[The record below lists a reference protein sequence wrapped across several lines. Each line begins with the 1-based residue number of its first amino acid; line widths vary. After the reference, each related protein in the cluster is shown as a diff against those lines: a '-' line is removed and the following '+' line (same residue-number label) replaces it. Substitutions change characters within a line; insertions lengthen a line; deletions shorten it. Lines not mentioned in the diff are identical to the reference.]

1 MTTTEQELSADS
13 TGASRCDAAAGKRIA
28 EGKSFFR
35 KRFWRG
41 VVSAIVGG
49 AFWGF
54 SGTCAQYL
62 YQHYEIDPLFITWV
76 RMLGSGVLFLLLLAL
91 TQRDRLRAIA
101 ADKTTIGKLTLFG
114 IAGLFLCQFTYT
126 TSVNATNAGTATVLQ
141 SLNTVFIVAITCVAL
156 RRAPRAMELGGLAL
170 ALVAT
175 WLIATQGNPTAL
187 MIPPAGLAWGLIN
200 ALSCT
205 FYIMYPK
212 QLFARWG
219 SLPVTGVGMFIGG
232 VAAVIVWA
240 LGGLWGVPP
249 VVPALGFD
257 GVLVLA
263 GIVVVGTLA
272 AFGLYLHGVSIVGSV
287 KGGLLG
293 TTEPASAM
301 MFAAL
306 WLGTMFT
313 WADWLGLVLMVAMIF
328 LVTLSGSNEG
338 SESEESAM

>member
-1 MTTTEQELSADS
+1 MSGDV
-13 TGASRCDAAAGKRIA
+13 TGSGIARGAAV
-28 EGKSFFR
+28 FR
-35 KRFWRG
+35 RRFWRG
-41 VVSAIVGG
+41 VVAALVGG
-49 AFWGF
+49 AMWGF

-76 RMLGSGVLFLLLLAL
+76 RMLGSGILFLILLAF
-91 TQRDRLRAIA
+91 TQRGKLRAIA
-101 ADKTTIGKLTLFG
+101 GDRRELGRLALFG

-141 SLNTVFIVAITCVAL
+141 SLNTVFILAATCL
-156 RRAPRAMELGGLAL
+156 IMRRAPRAMELGGLAL

-175 WLIATQGNPTAL
+175 WLIATKGNLTAL

-200 ALSCT
+200 AASCT

-212 QLFARWG
+212 HLFARWG
-219 SLPVTGVGMFIGG
+219 SLPVTGIGMLIGG
-232 VAAVIVWA
+232 IAAVAIWG
-240 LGGLWGVPP
+240 LGGLWGAAP
-249 VVPALGFD
+249 VVPQLGLD

-263 GIVVVGTLA
+263 AIVVVGTLA

-301 MFAAL
+301 VFAAL

-313 WADWLGLVLMVAMIF
+313 WADWIGLVLMMAMIF
-328 LVTLSGSNEG
+328 LVTLSGSKEAG
-338 SESEESAM
+338 DR

>member
-1 MTTTEQELSADS
+1 MTRSGIAQ
-13 TGASRCDAAAGKRIA
+13 GAAV
-28 EGKSFFR
+28 FR
-35 KRFWRG
+35 RRFWRG
-41 VVSAIVGG
+41 VVAALVGG
-49 AFWGF
+49 AMWGF

-76 RMLGSGVLFLLLLAL
+76 RMLGSGILFLILLAF
-91 TQRDRLRAIA
+91 TQRAKLRAIA
-101 ADKTTIGKLTLFG
+101 GDRRELGRLALFG

-141 SLNTVFIVAITCVAL
+141 SLNTVFILAATCL
-156 RRAPRAMELGGLAL
+156 MMRRAPRAMELGGLAL

-175 WLIATQGNPTAL
+175 WLIATKGNLTAL

-200 ALSCT
+200 AASCT

-212 QLFARWG
+212 HLFARWG
-219 SLPVTGVGMFIGG
+219 SLPVTGIGMLIGG
-232 VAAVIVWA
+232 IAAVAIWG
-240 LGGLWGVPP
+240 LGGLWGAPP
-249 VVPALGFD
+249 VVPQLGFD

-263 GIVVVGTLA
+263 AIVVVGTLA

-301 MFAAL
+301 VFAAL

-313 WADWLGLVLMVAMIF
+313 WADWIGLVLMMAMIF
-328 LVTLSGSNEG
+328 LVTLSGSKEAGNR
-338 SESEESAM
+338 

>member
-1 MTTTEQELSADS
+1 MSGDV
-13 TGASRCDAAAGKRIA
+13 TGGGIARGAAI
-28 EGKSFFR
+28 FR
-35 KRFWRG
+35 RRFWRG
-41 VVSAIVGG
+41 VVAALIGG
-49 AFWGF
+49 AMWGF

-76 RMLGSGVLFLLLLAL
+76 RMLGSGILFLILLAF
-91 TQRDRLRAIA
+91 TQRGKLRAIA
-101 ADKTTIGKLTLFG
+101 GDNRELGRLALFG

-141 SLNTVFIVAITCVAL
+141 SLNTVFILAATCL
-156 RRAPRAMELGGLAL
+156 MMRRAPRAMEIGGLVL

-175 WLIATQGNPTAL
+175 WLIATKGNLTAL

-200 ALSCT
+200 AASCT

-212 QLFARWG
+212 HLFARWG
-219 SLPVTGVGMFIGG
+219 SLPVTGIGMLIGG
-232 VAAVIVWA
+232 IAAVAIWG
-240 LGGLWGVPP
+240 LGGLWGAPP
-249 VVPALGFD
+249 VVPQLGLD

-263 GIVVVGTLA
+263 AIVVVGTLA

-301 MFAAL
+301 VFAAL

-313 WADWLGLVLMVAMIF
+313 WADWIGLVLMMAMIF
-328 LVTLSGSNEG
+328 LVTLSGSKE
-338 SESEESAM
+338 ACDR

>member
-1 MTTTEQELSADS
+1 MSGDV
-13 TGASRCDAAAGKRIA
+13 TGSGIARGAAV
-28 EGKSFFR
+28 FR
-35 KRFWRG
+35 RRFWRG
-41 VVSAIVGG
+41 VVAALVGG
-49 AFWGF
+49 AMWGF

-76 RMLGSGVLFLLLLAL
+76 RMLGSGILFLILLAF
-91 TQRDRLRAIA
+91 TQRGKLRAIA
-101 ADKTTIGKLTLFG
+101 GDRRELGRLALFG

-141 SLNTVFIVAITCVAL
+141 SLNTVFILAATCL
-156 RRAPRAMELGGLAL
+156 IMRRAPRAMELGGLAL

-175 WLIATQGNPTAL
+175 WLIATKGNLTAL

-200 ALSCT
+200 AASCT

-212 QLFARWG
+212 HLFARWG
-219 SLPVTGVGMFIGG
+219 SLPVTGIGMLIGG
-232 VAAVIVWA
+232 IAAVAIWG
-240 LGGLWGVPP
+240 LGGLWGAAP
-249 VVPALGFD
+249 VMPQLGLD

-263 GIVVVGTLA
+263 AIVVVGTLA

-301 MFAAL
+301 VFAAL

-313 WADWLGLVLMVAMIF
+313 WADWIGLVLMVAMIF
-328 LVTLSGSNEG
+328 LVTLSGSKEAG
-338 SESEESAM
+338 DR

>member
-1 MTTTEQELSADS
+1 MTGSGIAQ
-13 TGASRCDAAAGKRIA
+13 GAAV
-28 EGKSFFR
+28 FR
-35 KRFWRG
+35 RRFWRG
-41 VVSAIVGG
+41 VVAALIGG
-49 AFWGF
+49 AMWGF

-76 RMLGSGVLFLLLLAL
+76 RMLGSGILFLILLAF
-91 TQRDRLRAIA
+91 TQRGKLRAIA
-101 ADKTTIGKLTLFG
+101 GDNRELGRLALFG

-141 SLNTVFIVAITCVAL
+141 SLNTVFILAATCL
-156 RRAPRAMELGGLAL
+156 MMRRAPRAMELGGLAL

-175 WLIATQGNPTAL
+175 WLIATKGNLTAL

-200 ALSCT
+200 AASCT

-212 QLFARWG
+212 HLFARWG
-219 SLPVTGVGMFIGG
+219 SLPVTGIGMLIGG
-232 VAAVIVWA
+232 IAAVAIWG
-240 LGGLWGVPP
+240 LGGLWGAAP
-249 VVPALGFD
+249 VVPQLGFD

-263 GIVVVGTLA
+263 AIVVVGTLA

-301 MFAAL
+301 VFAAL

-313 WADWLGLVLMVAMIF
+313 WADWIGLVLMVAMIF
-328 LVTLSGSNEG
+328 LVTLSGSKEAG
-338 SESEESAM
+338 DR

>member
-1 MTTTEQELSADS
+1 MSGDV
-13 TGASRCDAAAGKRIA
+13 TGSGIARGAAV
-28 EGKSFFR
+28 FR
-35 KRFWRG
+35 RRFWRG
-41 VVSAIVGG
+41 VVAALVGG
-49 AFWGF
+49 AMWGF

-76 RMLGSGVLFLLLLAL
+76 RMLGSGILFLILLAF
-91 TQRDRLRAIA
+91 TQRGKLRAIA
-101 ADKTTIGKLTLFG
+101 GDRRELGRLALFG

-141 SLNTVFIVAITCVAL
+141 SLNTVFILAATCL
-156 RRAPRAMELGGLAL
+156 IMRRAPRAMELGGLAL

-175 WLIATQGNPTAL
+175 WLIATKGNLTAL

-200 ALSCT
+200 AASCT

-212 QLFARWG
+212 HLFARWG
-219 SLPVTGVGMFIGG
+219 SLPVTGIGMLIGG
-232 VAAVIVWA
+232 IAAVAIWG
-240 LGGLWGVPP
+240 LGGLWGAAP
-249 VVPALGFD
+249 VVPQLGLD
-257 GVLVLA
+257 GVLMLA
-263 GIVVVGTLA
+263 AIVVVGTLA

-301 MFAAL
+301 VFAAL

-313 WADWLGLVLMVAMIF
+313 WADWIGLVLMVAMIF
-328 LVTLSGSNEG
+328 LVTLSGSKEAG
-338 SESEESAM
+338 DR

>member
-1 MTTTEQELSADS
+1 MSGDV
-13 TGASRCDAAAGKRIA
+13 TGSGIARGAAV
-28 EGKSFFR
+28 FR
-35 KRFWRG
+35 RRFWRG
-41 VVSAIVGG
+41 VVAALVGG
-49 AFWGF
+49 AMWGF

-76 RMLGSGVLFLLLLAL
+76 RMLGSGILFLILLAF
-91 TQRDRLRAIA
+91 TQRGKLRAIA
-101 ADKTTIGKLTLFG
+101 GDRRELGRLALFG

-141 SLNTVFIVAITCVAL
+141 SLNTVFILAATCL
-156 RRAPRAMELGGLAL
+156 MMRRAPRAMELGGLAL

-175 WLIATQGNPTAL
+175 WLIATKGNLTAL

-200 ALSCT
+200 AASCT

-212 QLFARWG
+212 HLFARWG
-219 SLPVTGVGMFIGG
+219 SLPVTGIGMLIGG
-232 VAAVIVWA
+232 IAAVAIWG
-240 LGGLWGVPP
+240 LGGLWGAAP
-249 VVPALGFD
+249 VVPQLGFD

-263 GIVVVGTLA
+263 AIVVVGTLA

-301 MFAAL
+301 VFAAL

-313 WADWLGLVLMVAMIF
+313 WADWIGLVLMVAMIF
-328 LVTLSGSNEG
+328 LVTLSGSKEAG
-338 SESEESAM
+338 DR

>member
-1 MTTTEQELSADS
+1 MSGDV
-13 TGASRCDAAAGKRIA
+13 TGSGIARGAAV
-28 EGKSFFR
+28 FR
-35 KRFWRG
+35 RRFWRG
-41 VVSAIVGG
+41 VVAALVGG
-49 AFWGF
+49 AMWGF

-76 RMLGSGVLFLLLLAL
+76 RMLGSGILFLILLAF
-91 TQRDRLRAIA
+91 TQRGKLRAIA
-101 ADKTTIGKLTLFG
+101 GDRRELGRFALFG

-141 SLNTVFIVAITCVAL
+141 SLNTVFILAATCL
-156 RRAPRAMELGGLAL
+156 IMRRAPRAMELGGLAL

-175 WLIATQGNPTAL
+175 WLIATKGNLTAL

-200 ALSCT
+200 AASCT

-212 QLFARWG
+212 HLFARWG
-219 SLPVTGVGMFIGG
+219 SLPVTGIGMLIGG
-232 VAAVIVWA
+232 IAAVAIWG
-240 LGGLWGVPP
+240 LGGLWGAAP
-249 VVPALGFD
+249 VVPQLGLD

-263 GIVVVGTLA
+263 AIVVVGTLA

-301 MFAAL
+301 AFAAL

-313 WADWLGLVLMVAMIF
+313 WADWIGLVLMVAMIF
-328 LVTLSGSNEG
+328 LVTLSGSKEAG
-338 SESEESAM
+338 DR

>member
-1 MTTTEQELSADS
+1 MNGDA
-13 TGASRCDAAAGKRIA
+13 TGNGIARGAAV
-28 EGKSFFR
+28 FR
-35 KRFWRG
+35 RRFWRG
-41 VVSAIVGG
+41 VVAALIGG
-49 AFWGF
+49 AMWGF

-76 RMLGSGVLFLLLLAL
+76 RMLGSGILFLILLAS
-91 TQRDRLRAIA
+91 TQRGKLRAIA
-101 ADKTTIGKLTLFG
+101 GDNRELGRLALFG

-141 SLNTVFIVAITCVAL
+141 SLNTVFILAATCL
-156 RRAPRAMELGGLAL
+156 MMRRAPRAMELGGLAL

-175 WLIATQGNPTAL
+175 WLIATKGNLTAL

-200 ALSCT
+200 AASCT

-212 QLFARWG
+212 HLFARWG
-219 SLPVTGVGMFIGG
+219 SLPVTGIGMLIGG
-232 VAAVIVWA
+232 IAAVAIWG
-240 LGGLWGVPP
+240 LGGVGGAPP
-249 VVPALGFD
+249 VVPELGLD

-263 GIVVVGTLA
+263 AIVVVGTLA

-301 MFAAL
+301 VFAAL
-306 WLGTMFT
+306 WLGTMFS
-313 WADWLGLVLMVAMIF
+313 WADWIGLVLMVAMIF
-328 LVTLSGSNEG
+328 LVTLSGSKEAG
-338 SESEESAM
+338 DR

>member
-1 MTTTEQELSADS
+1 MSGDV
-13 TGASRCDAAAGKRIA
+13 TGNGIARGAAV
-28 EGKSFFR
+28 FR
-35 KRFWRG
+35 RRFWRG
-41 VVSAIVGG
+41 VVAALIGG
-49 AFWGF
+49 AMWGF

-76 RMLGSGVLFLLLLAL
+76 RMLGSGILFLILLAS
-91 TQRDRLRAIA
+91 TQRGKLRAIA
-101 ADKTTIGKLTLFG
+101 GDRRELGRLALFG

-141 SLNTVFIVAITCVAL
+141 SLNTVFILAATCL
-156 RRAPRAMELGGLAL
+156 MMRRAPRAMEIGGLVL

-175 WLIATQGNPTAL
+175 WLIATKGNLTAL

-200 ALSCT
+200 AASCT

-212 QLFARWG
+212 HLFARWG
-219 SLPVTGVGMFIGG
+219 SLPVTGIGMIIGG
-232 VAAVIVWA
+232 IAAVAIWG
-240 LGGLWGVPP
+240 LGGLWGGAPFVPE
-249 VVPALGFD
+249 LGLD

-263 GIVVVGTLA
+263 AIVVIGTLA

-301 MFAAL
+301 VFAAL

-313 WADWLGLVLMVAMIF
+313 WADWIGLVLMVAMIF
-328 LVTLSGSNEG
+328 LVTLSGSKEAG
-338 SESEESAM
+338 DR

>member
-1 MTTTEQELSADS
+1 MSGDA
-13 TGASRCDAAAGKRIA
+13 TGNGIARGAAV
-28 EGKSFFR
+28 FR
-35 KRFWRG
+35 RRFWRG
-41 VVSAIVGG
+41 VIAALVGG
-49 AFWGF
+49 AMWGF

-76 RMLGSGVLFLLLLAL
+76 RMLGSGILFLILLAF
-91 TQRDRLRAIA
+91 TQRGKLRAIA
-101 ADKTTIGKLTLFG
+101 GDRRELGRLALFG

-141 SLNTVFIVAITCVAL
+141 SLNTVFILAATCL
-156 RRAPRAMELGGLAL
+156 IMRRAPRAMELGGLAL

-175 WLIATQGNPTAL
+175 WLIATKGNLTAL

-200 ALSCT
+200 AASCT

-212 QLFARWG
+212 HLFARWG
-219 SLPVTGVGMFIGG
+219 SLPVTGIGMLIGG
-232 VAAVIVWA
+232 IAAVAIWG
-240 LGGLWGVPP
+240 LGGLWGAAP
-249 VVPALGFD
+249 VVPELGLD

-263 GIVVVGTLA
+263 AIVVVGTLA

-301 MFAAL
+301 VFAAL
-306 WLGTMFT
+306 WLGTIFT
-313 WADWLGLVLMVAMIF
+313 WADWIGLVLMVAMIF
-328 LVTLSGSNEG
+328 LVTLSGSKEAG
-338 SESEESAM
+338 DR

>member
-1 MTTTEQELSADS
+1 MSRDA
-13 TGASRCDAAAGKRIA
+13 TGNSIARGAAI
-28 EGKSFFR
+28 FR
-35 KRFWRG
+35 RRFWRG
-41 VVSAIVGG
+41 VIAALVGG
-49 AFWGF
+49 AMWGF

-76 RMLGSGVLFLLLLAL
+76 RMLGSGVLFLILLAC
-91 TQRDRLRAIA
+91 TQR
-101 ADKTTIGKLTLFG
+101 GKLQGIVSDRKEIARLALFG
-114 IAGLFLCQFTYT
+114 VAGLFLCQFTYT

-141 SLNTVFIVAITCVAL
+141 SLNTVFILAATCIL
-156 RRAPRAMELGGLAL
+156 MRRGPRTMELGGLAL

-175 WLIATQGNPTAL
+175 WLIATKGNPTAL

-200 ALSCT
+200 AASCT

-219 SLPVTGVGMFIGG
+219 SLPVTGIGMFIGG
-232 VAAVIVWA
+232 IAAVAIWA
-240 LGGLWGVPP
+240 YGGLWGAAP
-249 VVPALGFD
+249 VVPQLQLD
-257 GVLVLA
+257 GILVMA
-263 GIVVVGTLA
+263 AIVVVGTLA

-301 MFAAL
+301 VFAAL
-306 WLGTMFT
+306 WLGTMFS

-328 LVTLSGSNEG
+328 LVTLSGAKEQ
-338 SESEESAM
+338 E

>member
-1 MTTTEQELSADS
+1 MTGSGIAW
-13 TGASRCDAAAGKRIA
+13 GAAV
-28 EGKSFFR
+28 FR
-35 KRFWRG
+35 RRFWRG
-41 VVSAIVGG
+41 VVAALIGG
-49 AFWGF
+49 AMWGF

-76 RMLGSGVLFLLLLAL
+76 RMLGSGILFLILLAF
-91 TQRDRLRAIA
+91 TQRGKLRAIA
-101 ADKTTIGKLTLFG
+101 GDRRELGRLALFG

-141 SLNTVFIVAITCVAL
+141 SLNTVFILAATCL
-156 RRAPRAMELGGLAL
+156 IMRRAPRAMELGGLAL

-175 WLIATQGNPTAL
+175 WLIATKGNLTAL

-200 ALSCT
+200 AASCT

-212 QLFARWG
+212 HLFARWG
-219 SLPVTGVGMFIGG
+219 SLPVTGIGMLIGG
-232 VAAVIVWA
+232 IAAVAIWG
-240 LGGLWGVPP
+240 LGGLWGAAP
-249 VVPALGFD
+249 VVPQLGLD

-263 GIVVVGTLA
+263 AIVVVGTLA

-301 MFAAL
+301 VFAAL

-313 WADWLGLVLMVAMIF
+313 WADWIGLVLMVAMIF
-328 LVTLSGSNEG
+328 LVTLSGSKEAG
-338 SESEESAM
+338 DR

>member
-1 MTTTEQELSADS
+1 MSGDA
-13 TGASRCDAAAGKRIA
+13 TGNGIARGAAV
-28 EGKSFFR
+28 FR
-35 KRFWRG
+35 RRFWRG
-41 VVSAIVGG
+41 VIAALVGG
-49 AFWGF
+49 AMWGF

-76 RMLGSGVLFLLLLAL
+76 RMLGSGILFLILLAF
-91 TQRDRLRAIA
+91 TQRGKLRAIA
-101 ADKTTIGKLTLFG
+101 GDRWELGRLALFG

-141 SLNTVFIVAITCVAL
+141 SLNTVFILAATCL
-156 RRAPRAMELGGLAL
+156 MMRRAPRAMELGGLAL

-175 WLIATQGNPTAL
+175 WLIATKGNLTAL

-200 ALSCT
+200 AASCT

-212 QLFARWG
+212 HLFARWG
-219 SLPVTGVGMFIGG
+219 SLPVTGIGMLIGG
-232 VAAVIVWA
+232 IAAVAIWG
-240 LGGLWGVPP
+240 LGGLWGAAP
-249 VVPALGFD
+249 VVPELGLD

-263 GIVVVGTLA
+263 AIVVIGTLA

-301 MFAAL
+301 VFAAL

-313 WADWLGLVLMVAMIF
+313 WADWIGLVLMVAMIF
-328 LVTLSGSNEG
+328 LVTLSGSKEAG
-338 SESEESAM
+338 DR

>member
-1 MTTTEQELSADS
+1 MSGDV
-13 TGASRCDAAAGKRIA
+13 TGSGIARGAAV
-28 EGKSFFR
+28 FR
-35 KRFWRG
+35 RRFWRG
-41 VVSAIVGG
+41 VIAALVGG
-49 AFWGF
+49 AMWGF

-76 RMLGSGVLFLLLLAL
+76 RMLGSGILFLILLAF
-91 TQRDRLRAIA
+91 TQCGKLRAIA
-101 ADKTTIGKLTLFG
+101 GDNRELGRLALFG

-141 SLNTVFIVAITCVAL
+141 SLNTVFILAATCL
-156 RRAPRAMELGGLAL
+156 MMRRAPRAMELGGLAL

-175 WLIATQGNPTAL
+175 WLIATKGNLTAL

-200 ALSCT
+200 AASCT

-212 QLFARWG
+212 HLFARWG
-219 SLPVTGVGMFIGG
+219 SLPVTGIGMLIGG
-232 VAAVIVWA
+232 IAAVAIWG
-240 LGGLWGVPP
+240 LGGLWGAAP
-249 VVPALGFD
+249 VVPQLGLD
-257 GVLVLA
+257 GVLVLVA
-263 GIVVVGTLA
+263 IVVVGTLA

-301 MFAAL
+301 VFAAL

-313 WADWLGLVLMVAMIF
+313 WADWIGLVLMVAMIF
-328 LVTLSGSNEG
+328 LVTLSGSKEAG
-338 SESEESAM
+338 DR

>member
-1 MTTTEQELSADS
+1 MSGDV
-13 TGASRCDAAAGKRIA
+13 TGSGIAQGAAV
-28 EGKSFFR
+28 FR
-35 KRFWRG
+35 RRFWRG
-41 VVSAIVGG
+41 VVAALIGG
-49 AFWGF
+49 AMWGF

-76 RMLGSGVLFLLLLAL
+76 RMLGSGILFLILLAF
-91 TQRDRLRAIA
+91 TQRGKLRAIA
-101 ADKTTIGKLTLFG
+101 GDNRELGRLALFG

-141 SLNTVFIVAITCVAL
+141 SLNTVFILAATCL
-156 RRAPRAMELGGLAL
+156 MMRRAPRAMELGGLAL

-175 WLIATQGNPTAL
+175 WLIATKGNLTAL

-200 ALSCT
+200 AASCT

-212 QLFARWG
+212 HLFARWG
-219 SLPVTGVGMFIGG
+219 SLPVTGIGMLIGG
-232 VAAVIVWA
+232 IAAVAIWG
-240 LGGLWGVPP
+240 LGGLWGAPP
-249 VVPALGFD
+249 VVPQLGLD

-263 GIVVVGTLA
+263 AIVVVGTLA

-301 MFAAL
+301 VFAAL

-313 WADWLGLVLMVAMIF
+313 WADWIGLVLMVAMIF
-328 LVTLSGSNEG
+328 LVTLSGSKEAG
-338 SESEESAM
+338 DR

>member
-1 MTTTEQELSADS
+1 MSGDV
-13 TGASRCDAAAGKRIA
+13 TGSGIARGAAV
-28 EGKSFFR
+28 FR
-35 KRFWRG
+35 RRFWRG
-41 VVSAIVGG
+41 VVAALVGG
-49 AFWGF
+49 AMWGF

-76 RMLGSGVLFLLLLAL
+76 RMLGSGILFLILLAF
-91 TQRDRLRAIA
+91 TQRGKLRAIA
-101 ADKTTIGKLTLFG
+101 GDRRELGRLALFG

-141 SLNTVFIVAITCVAL
+141 SLNTVFILAATCL
-156 RRAPRAMELGGLAL
+156 IMRRAPRAMELGGLAL

-175 WLIATQGNPTAL
+175 WLIATKGNLTAL

-200 ALSCT
+200 AASCT

-212 QLFARWG
+212 HLFARWG
-219 SLPVTGVGMFIGG
+219 SLPVTGIGMLIGG
-232 VAAVIVWA
+232 IAAVAIWG
-240 LGGLWGVPP
+240 LGGLWGAAP
-249 VVPALGFD
+249 VVPQLGFD

-263 GIVVVGTLA
+263 VIVVVGTLA

-301 MFAAL
+301 VFAAL

-313 WADWLGLVLMVAMIF
+313 WADWIGLVLMVAMIF
-328 LVTLSGSNEG
+328 LVTLSGSKEAG
-338 SESEESAM
+338 DR

>member
-1 MTTTEQELSADS
+1 MSRDA
-13 TGASRCDAAAGKRIA
+13 TGNSIAHGAAV
-28 EGKSFFR
+28 FR
-35 KRFWRG
+35 RRFWRG
-41 VVSAIVGG
+41 VIAALVGG
-49 AFWGF
+49 AMWGF

-76 RMLGSGVLFLLLLAL
+76 RMLGSGVLFLILLAC
-91 TQRDRLRAIA
+91 TQR
-101 ADKTTIGKLTLFG
+101 GKLQGIVGDRKEIARLALFG

-141 SLNTVFIVAITCVAL
+141 SLNTVFILAATCIL
-156 RRAPRAMELGGLAL
+156 MRRSPRAMELGGLVL

-175 WLIATQGNPTAL
+175 WLIATKGNPTAL

-200 ALSCT
+200 AASCT

-219 SLPVTGVGMFIGG
+219 SLPVTGIGMFIGG
-232 VAAVIVWA
+232 IAALVIWA
-240 LGGLWGVPP
+240 CGGLWGAAP
-249 VVPALGFD
+249 VVPQLQLD
-257 GVLVLA
+257 GILVMA
-263 GIVVVGTLA
+263 AIVVIGTLA

-301 MFAAL
+301 VFAAL
-306 WLGTMFT
+306 WLGTMFS

-328 LVTLSGSNEG
+328 LVTLSGAKEQ
-338 SESEESAM
+338 E

>member
-1 MTTTEQELSADS
+1 MSGDV
-13 TGASRCDAAAGKRIA
+13 TGSGVARAAAV
-28 EGKSFFR
+28 FR
-35 KRFWRG
+35 RRFWRG
-41 VVSAIVGG
+41 VFAALVGG
-49 AFWGF
+49 AMWGF

-76 RMLGSGVLFLLLLAL
+76 RMLGSGILFLILLAF
-91 TQRDRLRAIA
+91 TQRGKLRAIA
-101 ADKTTIGKLTLFG
+101 GDRRELGRLALFG

-141 SLNTVFIVAITCVAL
+141 SLNTVFILAATCL
-156 RRAPRAMELGGLAL
+156 MMRRAPRAMELGGLAL

-175 WLIATQGNPTAL
+175 WLIATKGNLTAL

-200 ALSCT
+200 AASCT

-212 QLFARWG
+212 HLFARWG
-219 SLPVTGVGMFIGG
+219 SLPVTGIGMLIGG
-232 VAAVIVWA
+232 IAAVAIWG
-240 LGGLWGVPP
+240 LGGLWGAAP
-249 VVPALGFD
+249 VVPQLGLD

-263 GIVVVGTLA
+263 AIVVVGTLA

-301 MFAAL
+301 VFAAL

-313 WADWLGLVLMVAMIF
+313 WADWIGLVLMVAMIF
-328 LVTLSGSNEG
+328 LVTLSGSKETG
-338 SESEESAM
+338 DR

>member
-1 MTTTEQELSADS
+1 MSGDV
-13 TGASRCDAAAGKRIA
+13 TGSGIARGAAI
-28 EGKSFFR
+28 FR
-35 KRFWRG
+35 RRFWRG
-41 VVSAIVGG
+41 VVAALVGG
-49 AFWGF
+49 AMWGF

-76 RMLGSGVLFLLLLAL
+76 RMLGSGILFLILLAF
-91 TQRDRLRAIA
+91 TQRGKLRAIA
-101 ADKTTIGKLTLFG
+101 GDNRELGRLALFG

-141 SLNTVFIVAITCVAL
+141 SLNTVFILAATCL
-156 RRAPRAMELGGLAL
+156 MMRRAPRAMELGGLAL
-170 ALVAT
+170 ALIAT
-175 WLIATQGNPTAL
+175 WLIATKGNLTAL

-200 ALSCT
+200 AASCT

-212 QLFARWG
+212 HLFARWG
-219 SLPVTGVGMFIGG
+219 SLPVTGIGMLIGG
-232 VAAVIVWA
+232 IAAVAIWG
-240 LGGLWGVPP
+240 LGGLWGAAP
-249 VVPALGFD
+249 VVPELGFD

-263 GIVVVGTLA
+263 AIVVIGTLA

-301 MFAAL
+301 VFAAL

-313 WADWLGLVLMVAMIF
+313 WADWIGLVLMVAMIF
-328 LVTLSGSNEG
+328 LVTLSGSKEAG
-338 SESEESAM
+338 DR

>member
-1 MTTTEQELSADS
+1 MTRSGIAQ
-13 TGASRCDAAAGKRIA
+13 GAAV
-28 EGKSFFR
+28 FR
-35 KRFWRG
+35 RRFWRG
-41 VVSAIVGG
+41 VVAALIGG
-49 AFWGF
+49 AMWGF

-76 RMLGSGVLFLLLLAL
+76 RMLGSGILFLILLAFI
-91 TQRDRLRAIA
+91 QRGKLRAIA
-101 ADKTTIGKLTLFG
+101 GDRRELGRLALFG

-141 SLNTVFIVAITCVAL
+141 SLNTVFILAATCL
-156 RRAPRAMELGGLAL
+156 MMRRAPRAMELGGLAL

-175 WLIATQGNPTAL
+175 WLIATKGNLTAL

-200 ALSCT
+200 AASCT

-212 QLFARWG
+212 HLFARWG
-219 SLPVTGVGMFIGG
+219 SLPVTGIGMLIGG
-232 VAAVIVWA
+232 IAAVAIWG
-240 LGGLWGVPP
+240 LGGLWGAAP
-249 VVPALGFD
+249 VVPELGLD

-263 GIVVVGTLA
+263 AIVVVGTLA

-301 MFAAL
+301 VFAAL

-313 WADWLGLVLMVAMIF
+313 WADWIGLVLMMAMIF
-328 LVTLSGSNEG
+328 LVTLSGSKEAG
-338 SESEESAM
+338 DR

>member
-1 MTTTEQELSADS
+1 MSGDA
-13 TGASRCDAAAGKRIA
+13 TGNGIARGAAV
-28 EGKSFFR
+28 FR
-35 KRFWRG
+35 RRFWRG
-41 VVSAIVGG
+41 VIAALVGG
-49 AFWGF
+49 AMWGF

-76 RMLGSGVLFLLLLAL
+76 RMLGSGILFLILLAS
-91 TQRDRLRAIA
+91 TQRGKLRAIA
-101 ADKTTIGKLTLFG
+101 GDRRELGRLALFG

-141 SLNTVFIVAITCVAL
+141 SLNTVFILAATCL
-156 RRAPRAMELGGLAL
+156 MMRRAPRAMELGGLAL

-175 WLIATQGNPTAL
+175 WLIATKGNLTAL

-200 ALSCT
+200 AASCT

-212 QLFARWG
+212 HLFARWG
-219 SLPVTGVGMFIGG
+219 SLPVTGVGMLIGG
-232 VAAVIVWA
+232 IAAVAIWG
-240 LGGLWGVPP
+240 LGGLWGAPP
-249 VVPALGFD
+249 VVPRLGLD

-263 GIVVVGTLA
+263 AIVVVGTLA

-301 MFAAL
+301 VFAAL

-313 WADWLGLVLMVAMIF
+313 WADWIGLVLMMAMIF
-328 LVTLSGSNEG
+328 LVTLSGSKEAG
-338 SESEESAM
+338 DR

>member
-1 MTTTEQELSADS
+1 MSGDA
-13 TGASRCDAAAGKRIA
+13 TGNGIARGAAV
-28 EGKSFFR
+28 FR
-35 KRFWRG
+35 RRFWRG
-41 VVSAIVGG
+41 VIAALVGG
-49 AFWGF
+49 AMWGF

-76 RMLGSGVLFLLLLAL
+76 RMLGSGILFLILLAF
-91 TQRDRLRAIA
+91 TQRAKLRAIA
-101 ADKTTIGKLTLFG
+101 GDNRELGRLALFG

-141 SLNTVFIVAITCVAL
+141 SLNTVFILAATCL
-156 RRAPRAMELGGLAL
+156 MIRRAPRAMEIGGLAL

-175 WLIATQGNPTAL
+175 WLIATKGNLTAL

-200 ALSCT
+200 AASCT

-212 QLFARWG
+212 HLFARWG
-219 SLPVTGVGMFIGG
+219 SLPVTGIGMLIGG
-232 VAAVIVWA
+232 IAAVAIWG
-240 LGGLWGVPP
+240 LGGLWGAAP
-249 VVPALGFD
+249 VVPQLGLD

-263 GIVVVGTLA
+263 AIVVVGTLA

-301 MFAAL
+301 VFAAL

-313 WADWLGLVLMVAMIF
+313 WADWIGLVLMMAMIF
-328 LVTLSGSNEG
+328 LVTLSGSKEAG
-338 SESEESAM
+338 DR

>member
-1 MTTTEQELSADS
+1 MSGDA
-13 TGASRCDAAAGKRIA
+13 TGNGIARGAAV
-28 EGKSFFR
+28 FR
-35 KRFWRG
+35 RRFWRG
-41 VVSAIVGG
+41 VIAALVGG
-49 AFWGF
+49 AMWGF

-76 RMLGSGVLFLLLLAL
+76 RMLGSGILFLILLAS
-91 TQRDRLRAIA
+91 TQRGKLRAIA
-101 ADKTTIGKLTLFG
+101 GDNRELGRLALFG

-141 SLNTVFIVAITCVAL
+141 SLNTVFILAATCL
-156 RRAPRAMELGGLAL
+156 MMRRAPRAMELGGLAL

-175 WLIATQGNPTAL
+175 WLIATKGNLTAL

-200 ALSCT
+200 AASCT

-212 QLFARWG
+212 HLFARWG
-219 SLPVTGVGMFIGG
+219 SLPVTGIGMLIGG
-232 VAAVIVWA
+232 IAAVAIWG
-240 LGGLWGVPP
+240 LGGLWGAAP
-249 VVPALGFD
+249 VVPQLGLD

-263 GIVVVGTLA
+263 AIVVVGTLA

-301 MFAAL
+301 VFAAL

-313 WADWLGLVLMVAMIF
+313 WADWIGLVLMVAMIF
-328 LVTLSGSNEG
+328 LVTLSGSKEAG
-338 SESEESAM
+338 DR

>member
-1 MTTTEQELSADS
+1 MSGDV
-13 TGASRCDAAAGKRIA
+13 TGNGIVRGAAV
-28 EGKSFFR
+28 FR
-35 KRFWRG
+35 RRFWRG
-41 VVSAIVGG
+41 VIAALVGG
-49 AFWGF
+49 AMWGF

-76 RMLGSGVLFLLLLAL
+76 RMLGSGILFLILLAS
-91 TQRDRLRAIA
+91 TQR
-101 ADKTTIGKLTLFG
+101 GKLRVIAGDNRELGRLALFG

-141 SLNTVFIVAITCVAL
+141 SLNTVFILAATCL
-156 RRAPRAMELGGLAL
+156 MMRRAPRAMELGGLAL

-175 WLIATQGNPTAL
+175 WLIATKGNLTAL

-200 ALSCT
+200 AASCT

-212 QLFARWG
+212 HLFARWG
-219 SLPVTGVGMFIGG
+219 SLPVTGIGMLIGG
-232 VAAVIVWA
+232 IAAVAIWG
-240 LGGLWGVPP
+240 LGGLWGAPP
-249 VVPALGFD
+249 VVPQLGLD

-263 GIVVVGTLA
+263 AIVVVGTLA

-301 MFAAL
+301 VFAAL

-313 WADWLGLVLMVAMIF
+313 WADWIGLVLMMAMIF
-328 LVTLSGSNEG
+328 LVTLSGSKEAG
-338 SESEESAM
+338 DR

>member
-1 MTTTEQELSADS
+1 MTGSGIAR
-13 TGASRCDAAAGKRIA
+13 GAAV
-28 EGKSFFR
+28 FR
-35 KRFWRG
+35 RRFWRG
-41 VVSAIVGG
+41 VVAALVGG
-49 AFWGF
+49 AMWGF

-76 RMLGSGVLFLLLLAL
+76 RMLGSGILFLILLAFA
-91 TQRDRLRAIA
+91 QRGKLSAIA
-101 ADKTTIGKLTLFG
+101 GDRRELGRLALFG

-141 SLNTVFIVAITCVAL
+141 SLNTVFILAATCL
-156 RRAPRAMELGGLAL
+156 IMRRAPRAMELGGLAL

-175 WLIATQGNPTAL
+175 WLIATKGNLTAL

-200 ALSCT
+200 AASCT

-212 QLFARWG
+212 HLFARWG
-219 SLPVTGVGMFIGG
+219 SLPVTGIGMLIGG
-232 VAAVIVWA
+232 IAAVAIWG
-240 LGGLWGVPP
+240 LGGLWGAAP
-249 VVPALGFD
+249 VVPQLGLD

-263 GIVVVGTLA
+263 AIVVVGTLA
-272 AFGLYLHGVSIVGSV
+272 AFGLYLHGVSIVGPV

-301 MFAAL
+301 VFAAL

-313 WADWLGLVLMVAMIF
+313 WADWIGLVLMVAMIF
-328 LVTLSGSNEG
+328 LVTLSGSKEAG
-338 SESEESAM
+338 DR

>member
-1 MTTTEQELSADS
+1 MTRSGIAR
-13 TGASRCDAAAGKRIA
+13 GAAV
-28 EGKSFFR
+28 FR
-35 KRFWRG
+35 RRFWRG
-41 VVSAIVGG
+41 VVAALVGG
-49 AFWGF
+49 AMWGF

-76 RMLGSGVLFLLLLAL
+76 RMLGSGILFLILLAF
-91 TQRDRLRAIA
+91 TQRAKLRAIA
-101 ADKTTIGKLTLFG
+101 GDRRELGRLALFG

-141 SLNTVFIVAITCVAL
+141 SLNTVFILAATCL
-156 RRAPRAMELGGLAL
+156 MMRRAPRAMELGGLAL
-170 ALVAT
+170 ALIAT
-175 WLIATQGNPTAL
+175 WLIATKGNLTAL

-200 ALSCT
+200 AASCT

-212 QLFARWG
+212 HLFARWG
-219 SLPVTGVGMFIGG
+219 SLPVTGIGMLIGG
-232 VAAVIVWA
+232 IAAVAIWG
-240 LGGLWGVPP
+240 LGGLWGAAP
-249 VVPALGFD
+249 VVPQLGLD

-263 GIVVVGTLA
+263 AIVVVGTLA

-301 MFAAL
+301 VFAAL

-313 WADWLGLVLMVAMIF
+313 WADWIGLVLMVAMIF
-328 LVTLSGSNEG
+328 LVTLSGSKEAG
-338 SESEESAM
+338 DR

>member
-1 MTTTEQELSADS
+1 M
-13 TGASRCDAAAGKRIA
+13 
-28 EGKSFFR
+28 
-35 KRFWRG
+35 
-41 VVSAIVGG
+41 
-49 AFWGF
+49 WGF

-76 RMLGSGVLFLLLLAL
+76 RMLGSGILFLILLAF
-91 TQRDRLRAIA
+91 TQRGKLRAIA
-101 ADKTTIGKLTLFG
+101 GDRRELGRLALFG

-141 SLNTVFIVAITCVAL
+141 SLNTVFILAATCL
-156 RRAPRAMELGGLAL
+156 MMRRAPRAMEIGGLAF

-175 WLIATQGNPTAL
+175 WLIATKGNLTAL

-200 ALSCT
+200 AASCT

-212 QLFARWG
+212 HLFARWG
-219 SLPVTGVGMFIGG
+219 SLPVTGIGMLIGG
-232 VAAVIVWA
+232 IAAVAIWG
-240 LGGLWGVPP
+240 LGGLWGAAP
-249 VVPALGFD
+249 VVPELGLD
-257 GVLVLA
+257 GVFVLA
-263 GIVVVGTLA
+263 AIVVVGTLA

-301 MFAAL
+301 VFAAL

-313 WADWLGLVLMVAMIF
+313 WADWIGLVLMMAMIF
-328 LVTLSGSNEG
+328 LVTLSGSKEAG
-338 SESEESAM
+338 DR

>member
-1 MTTTEQELSADS
+1 MSGDV
-13 TGASRCDAAAGKRIA
+13 TGSGIARGAAI
-28 EGKSFFR
+28 FR
-35 KRFWRG
+35 RRFWRG
-41 VVSAIVGG
+41 VVAALIGG
-49 AFWGF
+49 AMWGF

-76 RMLGSGVLFLLLLAL
+76 RMLGSGILFLILLAF
-91 TQRDRLRAIA
+91 TQRGKLRAIA
-101 ADKTTIGKLTLFG
+101 GDNRELGRLALFG

-141 SLNTVFIVAITCVAL
+141 SLNTVFILAATCL
-156 RRAPRAMELGGLAL
+156 MMRRAPRAMELGGLAL

-175 WLIATQGNPTAL
+175 WLIATKGNLTAL

-200 ALSCT
+200 AASCT

-212 QLFARWG
+212 HLFARWG
-219 SLPVTGVGMFIGG
+219 SLPVTGIGMLIGG
-232 VAAVIVWA
+232 IAAVAIWG
-240 LGGLWGVPP
+240 LGGLWGAAP
-249 VVPALGFD
+249 VVPELGLD

-263 GIVVVGTLA
+263 AIVVIGTLA

-301 MFAAL
+301 VFAAL

-313 WADWLGLVLMVAMIF
+313 WADWIGLVLMVAMIF
-328 LVTLSGSNEG
+328 LVTLSGSKEAG
-338 SESEESAM
+338 DR

>member
-1 MTTTEQELSADS
+1 MSGDV
-13 TGASRCDAAAGKRIA
+13 TGGGIARGAAI
-28 EGKSFFR
+28 FR
-35 KRFWRG
+35 RRFWRG
-41 VVSAIVGG
+41 VVAALIGG
-49 AFWGF
+49 AMWGF

-76 RMLGSGVLFLLLLAL
+76 RMLGSGILFLILLAF
-91 TQRDRLRAIA
+91 TQRGKLRAIA
-101 ADKTTIGKLTLFG
+101 GDNRELGRLALFG

-141 SLNTVFIVAITCVAL
+141 SLNTVFILVATCL
-156 RRAPRAMELGGLAL
+156 MMRRAPRAMELGGLAL

-175 WLIATQGNPTAL
+175 WLIATKGNLTAL

-200 ALSCT
+200 AASCT

-212 QLFARWG
+212 HLFARWG
-219 SLPVTGVGMFIGG
+219 SLPVTGIGMLIGG
-232 VAAVIVWA
+232 IAAVAIWG
-240 LGGLWGVPP
+240 LGGLWGAAP
-249 VVPALGFD
+249 VVPQLGFD

-263 GIVVVGTLA
+263 AIVVVGTLA

-301 MFAAL
+301 VFAAL

-313 WADWLGLVLMVAMIF
+313 WADWIGLVLMVAMIF
-328 LVTLSGSNEG
+328 LVTLSGSKEAG
-338 SESEESAM
+338 DR

>member
-1 MTTTEQELSADS
+1 MTRSGIAQ
-13 TGASRCDAAAGKRIA
+13 GAAV
-28 EGKSFFR
+28 FR
-35 KRFWRG
+35 RRFWRG
-41 VVSAIVGG
+41 VVAALVGG
-49 AFWGF
+49 AMWGF

-76 RMLGSGVLFLLLLAL
+76 RMLGSGILFLILLAF
-91 TQRDRLRAIA
+91 TQRAKLRAIA
-101 ADKTTIGKLTLFG
+101 GDRRELGRLALFG

-141 SLNTVFIVAITCVAL
+141 SLNTVFILAATCL
-156 RRAPRAMELGGLAL
+156 MMRRAPRAMELGGLAL

-175 WLIATQGNPTAL
+175 WLIATKGNLTAL

-200 ALSCT
+200 AASCT

-212 QLFARWG
+212 HLFARWG
-219 SLPVTGVGMFIGG
+219 SLPVTGIGMLIGG
-232 VAAVIVWA
+232 IAAVAIWG
-240 LGGLWGVPP
+240 LGGLWGAAP
-249 VVPALGFD
+249 VVPELGLD

-263 GIVVVGTLA
+263 AIVVVGTLA

-301 MFAAL
+301 VFAAL

-313 WADWLGLVLMVAMIF
+313 WADWIGLVLMMAMIF
-328 LVTLSGSNEG
+328 LVTLSGSKEAG
-338 SESEESAM
+338 DR

>member
-1 MTTTEQELSADS
+1 MSGDV
-13 TGASRCDAAAGKRIA
+13 TGNGIARGAAI
-28 EGKSFFR
+28 FR
-35 KRFWRG
+35 RRFWRG
-41 VVSAIVGG
+41 VVAALIGG
-49 AFWGF
+49 AMWGF

-76 RMLGSGVLFLLLLAL
+76 RMLGSGILFLILLAS
-91 TQRDRLRAIA
+91 TQRGKLRAIA
-101 ADKTTIGKLTLFG
+101 GDNRELGRLALFG

-141 SLNTVFIVAITCVAL
+141 SLNTVFILAATCL
-156 RRAPRAMELGGLAL
+156 MMRRAPRAMEIGGLAL

-175 WLIATQGNPTAL
+175 WLIATKGNLTAL

-200 ALSCT
+200 AASCT

-212 QLFARWG
+212 HLFARWG
-219 SLPVTGVGMFIGG
+219 SLPVTGIGMLIGG
-232 VAAVIVWA
+232 IAAVAIWG
-240 LGGLWGVPP
+240 LGGLWGAAP
-249 VVPALGFD
+249 VVPQLGFD

-263 GIVVVGTLA
+263 AIVVVGTLA

-301 MFAAL
+301 VFAAL

-313 WADWLGLVLMVAMIF
+313 WADWIGLVLMVAMIF
-328 LVTLSGSNEG
+328 LVTLSGSKEAG
-338 SESEESAM
+338 DR

>member
-1 MTTTEQELSADS
+1 MSGDV
-13 TGASRCDAAAGKRIA
+13 TGGGIARGAAV
-28 EGKSFFR
+28 FR
-35 KRFWRG
+35 RRFWRG
-41 VVSAIVGG
+41 VVAALVGG
-49 AFWGF
+49 AMWGF

-76 RMLGSGVLFLLLLAL
+76 RMLGSGILFLILLAF
-91 TQRDRLRAIA
+91 TQRGKLRAIA
-101 ADKTTIGKLTLFG
+101 GDCRELGRLALFG

-141 SLNTVFIVAITCVAL
+141 SLNTVFILAATCL
-156 RRAPRAMELGGLAL
+156 IMRRAPRAMELGGLAL

-175 WLIATQGNPTAL
+175 WLIATKGNLTAL

-200 ALSCT
+200 AASCT

-212 QLFARWG
+212 HLFARWG
-219 SLPVTGVGMFIGG
+219 SLPVTGIGMLIGG
-232 VAAVIVWA
+232 IAAVAIWG
-240 LGGLWGVPP
+240 LGGLWGAAP
-249 VVPALGFD
+249 VVPELGLD

-263 GIVVVGTLA
+263 AIVVVGTLA

-301 MFAAL
+301 VFAAL

-313 WADWLGLVLMVAMIF
+313 WADWIGLVLMVAMIF
-328 LVTLSGSNEG
+328 LVTLSGSKEAG
-338 SESEESAM
+338 DR

>member
-1 MTTTEQELSADS
+1 M
-13 TGASRCDAAAGKRIA
+13 
-28 EGKSFFR
+28 
-35 KRFWRG
+35 
-41 VVSAIVGG
+41 
-49 AFWGF
+49 WGF

-76 RMLGSGVLFLLLLAL
+76 RMLGSGILFLILLAF
-91 TQRDRLRAIA
+91 TQRGKLRAIA
-101 ADKTTIGKLTLFG
+101 GDRREVGRLALFG

-141 SLNTVFIVAITCVAL
+141 SLNTVFILAATCL
-156 RRAPRAMELGGLAL
+156 MMRRAPRAMEIGGLAL

-175 WLIATQGNPTAL
+175 WLIATKGNLTAL

-200 ALSCT
+200 AASCT

-212 QLFARWG
+212 HLFARWG
-219 SLPVTGVGMFIGG
+219 SLPVTGIGMLIGG
-232 VAAVIVWA
+232 IAAVAIWG
-240 LGGLWGVPP
+240 LGGLWGAAP
-249 VVPALGFD
+249 VVPELGLD

-263 GIVVVGTLA
+263 AIVVVGTLA

-301 MFAAL
+301 VFAAL

-313 WADWLGLVLMVAMIF
+313 WADWIGLVLMVAMIF
-328 LVTLSGSNEG
+328 LVTLSGSKEAG
-338 SESEESAM
+338 DR

>member
-1 MTTTEQELSADS
+1 MTRSGIAQ
-13 TGASRCDAAAGKRIA
+13 GAAV
-28 EGKSFFR
+28 FR
-35 KRFWRG
+35 RRFWRG
-41 VVSAIVGG
+41 VVAALVGG
-49 AFWGF
+49 AMWGF

-76 RMLGSGVLFLLLLAL
+76 RMLGSGILFLILLAF
-91 TQRDRLRAIA
+91 TQRAKLRAIA
-101 ADKTTIGKLTLFG
+101 GDRRELGRLALFG

-141 SLNTVFIVAITCVAL
+141 SLNTVFILAATCL
-156 RRAPRAMELGGLAL
+156 MMRRAPRAMELGGLAL

-175 WLIATQGNPTAL
+175 WLIATKGNLTAL

-200 ALSCT
+200 AASCT

-212 QLFARWG
+212 HLFALWG
-219 SLPVTGVGMFIGG
+219 SLPVTGIGMLIGG
-232 VAAVIVWA
+232 IAAVAIWG
-240 LGGLWGVPP
+240 LGGLWGAAP
-249 VVPALGFD
+249 VVPQLGLD

-263 GIVVVGTLA
+263 AIVVIGTLA

-301 MFAAL
+301 VFAAL

-313 WADWLGLVLMVAMIF
+313 WADWIGLVLMVAMIF
-328 LVTLSGSNEG
+328 LVTLSGSKEAG
-338 SESEESAM
+338 DR

>member
-1 MTTTEQELSADS
+1 MSGDV
-13 TGASRCDAAAGKRIA
+13 TGSGIARGAAI
-28 EGKSFFR
+28 FR
-35 KRFWRG
+35 RRFWRG
-41 VVSAIVGG
+41 VVAALVGG
-49 AFWGF
+49 AMWGF

-76 RMLGSGVLFLLLLAL
+76 RMLGSGILFLILLAS
-91 TQRDRLRAIA
+91 TQR
-101 ADKTTIGKLTLFG
+101 GKLRVIAGDRRELGRLALFG

-141 SLNTVFIVAITCVAL
+141 SLNTVFILAATCL
-156 RRAPRAMELGGLAL
+156 MMRRAPRAMEIGGLAL

-175 WLIATQGNPTAL
+175 WLIATKGNLTAL

-200 ALSCT
+200 AASCT

-212 QLFARWG
+212 HLFARWG
-219 SLPVTGVGMFIGG
+219 SLPVTGIGMLIGG
-232 VAAVIVWA
+232 IAAVAIWG
-240 LGGLWGVPP
+240 LGGLWGAPP
-249 VVPALGFD
+249 VVPQLELD

-263 GIVVVGTLA
+263 AIVVVGTLA

-301 MFAAL
+301 VFAAL

-313 WADWLGLVLMVAMIF
+313 WADWIGLVLMVAMIF
-328 LVTLSGSNEG
+328 LVTLSGSKEAG
-338 SESEESAM
+338 DR

>member
-1 MTTTEQELSADS
+1 MSGDA
-13 TGASRCDAAAGKRIA
+13 TGNGIARGAAV
-28 EGKSFFR
+28 FR
-35 KRFWRG
+35 RRFWRG
-41 VVSAIVGG
+41 VIAALVGG
-49 AFWGF
+49 AMWGF

-76 RMLGSGVLFLLLLAL
+76 RMLGSGILFLILLAF
-91 TQRDRLRAIA
+91 TQRGKLRAIA
-101 ADKTTIGKLTLFG
+101 GDNRELGRLALFG

-141 SLNTVFIVAITCVAL
+141 SLNTVFILAATCL
-156 RRAPRAMELGGLAL
+156 MMRRAPRAMEIGGLAL

-175 WLIATQGNPTAL
+175 WLIATKGNLTAL

-200 ALSCT
+200 AASCT

-212 QLFARWG
+212 HLFARWG
-219 SLPVTGVGMFIGG
+219 SLPVTGIGMLIGG
-232 VAAVIVWA
+232 IAAVAIWG
-240 LGGLWGVPP
+240 LGGLWGAAP
-249 VVPALGFD
+249 VVPQLGLD

-263 GIVVVGTLA
+263 AIVVVGTLA

-301 MFAAL
+301 VFAAL

-313 WADWLGLVLMVAMIF
+313 WADWIGLVLMMAMIF
-328 LVTLSGSNEG
+328 LVTLSGSKEAG
-338 SESEESAM
+338 DR

>member
-1 MTTTEQELSADS
+1 MSGDV
-13 TGASRCDAAAGKRIA
+13 TGSGIARGAAV
-28 EGKSFFR
+28 FR
-35 KRFWRG
+35 RRFWRG
-41 VVSAIVGG
+41 VVAALVGG
-49 AFWGF
+49 AMWGF

-76 RMLGSGVLFLLLLAL
+76 RMLGSGILFLILLAF
-91 TQRDRLRAIA
+91 TQRGKLRAIA
-101 ADKTTIGKLTLFG
+101 GDRRELGRLALFG
-114 IAGLFLCQFTYT
+114 IAGLLVCQFTYT

-141 SLNTVFIVAITCVAL
+141 SLNTVFILAATCL
-156 RRAPRAMELGGLAL
+156 IMRRAPRAMELGGLAL

-175 WLIATQGNPTAL
+175 WLIATKGNLTAL

-200 ALSCT
+200 AASCT

-212 QLFARWG
+212 HLFARWG
-219 SLPVTGVGMFIGG
+219 SLPVTGIGMLIGG
-232 VAAVIVWA
+232 IAAVAIWG
-240 LGGLWGVPP
+240 LGGLWGAAP
-249 VVPALGFD
+249 VVPELGLD

-263 GIVVVGTLA
+263 AIVVVGTLA

-301 MFAAL
+301 VFAAL

-313 WADWLGLVLMVAMIF
+313 WADWIGLVLMVAMIF
-328 LVTLSGSNEG
+328 LVTLSGSKEAG
-338 SESEESAM
+338 DR